1 MSEKPKT
8 KNVNDS
14 RVELHHFMM
23 PEHANLHGNVHGG
36 VIMKLADEAGA
47 LCAIR
52 HANRPAVTVAID
64 SMTFLSPVHVGDV
77 LALKAS
83 LNYVG
88 RTSMEV
94 GVKVIA
100 ENPLTGEKTHTNSA
114 YAVYVALDPAG
125 KPIEV
130 PALELSTDEDKRR
143 WNDAKERQ
151 SRRLGTK

>member
-1 MSEKPKT
+1 MSEKLVPE
-8 KNVNDS
+8 S
-14 RVELHHFMM
+14 QVELNHFMM

-52 HANRPAVTVAID
+52 HANRPTVTVAID
-64 SMTFLSPVHVGDV
+64 SMTFLSPVQVGDV
-77 LALKAS
+77 LNLKAS

-100 ENPLTGEKTHTNSA
+100 ENPITGKKTHTNSA
-114 YAVYVALDPAG
+114 YMVYVALNEKG

-130 PALELSTDEDKRR
+130 PRLIVKSKEERRR
-143 WNDAKERQ
+143 WDEAKERQ
-151 SRRLGTK
+151 TRRLAEK